1 MNENNKT
8 EIKIRNLSVHY
19 SGKESGKIVALN
31 NINADIPRNKITM
44 IMGPSGCG
52 KTTLLKSINRLL
64 DIRENVKIEGEIFI
78 GEKDIYHPEQFLP
91 DLRKKVGLVSQK
103 PFPLPSS
110 IYGNVAYGPRIHLKK
125 DKRELDLIVEE
136 SLKKVNLW
144 EEVKDRLNSPGV
156 DLSVGQQQRLCIA
169 RALAV
174 NPEVILC
181 DELTSALDPVS
192 SQRIENLLKSL
203 KNDYT
208 IVVVSHMLR
217 QVKRLADFI
226 LFLYLGEL
234 VESGSAVDVL
244 ERPKEKKTK
253 EYIRGIIS

>member
-1 MNENNKT
+1 MNKNTKT

-19 SGKESGKIVALN
+19 SGTESDKIVALN
-31 NINADIPRNKITM
+31 NINADIPINKITM

-64 DIRENVKIEGEIFI
+64 DIRANVKIEGKILI
-78 GEKDIYHPEQFLP
+78 GGRDIYHPTQFLP
-91 DLRKKVGLVSQK
+91 DLRKKVGLVAQK

-110 IYGNVAYGPRIHLKK
+110 IYGNIVYGPKIHLKK
-125 DKRELDLIVEE
+125 DKRELDSIVEE

-144 EEVKDRLNSPGV
+144 KEVKDRLHSPAV

-192 SQRIENLLKSL
+192 SQRIENLLESL

-234 VESGSAVDVL
+234 VESGAAEDVL
-244 ERPKEKKTK
+244 GNPREKKTK
-253 EYIRGIIS
+253 EYLSGVIS